1 MRKFYLVI
9 LLMVFSASS
18 LAYVVW
24 PNASAPCNGTL
35 QACIDASAVGEL
47 IEVQTNGEI
56 NENISTST
64 ALSLVVGTG
73 YLPFFSEGN
82 SITMNLTAAGS
93 SRSIQISGFTFL
105 QGGIKVSTLGAPL
118 TVRIENNTIESTA
131 LNIPAIEVVSGS
143 VLSTDVQIKYNR
155 VNAETSGNP
164 PTYGAILV
172 NKNGIGV
179 GEITGEI
186 YNNTVESE
194 GVSSRGISVYVSNN
208 ANLDINITAN
218 TIYGGTTGGIYINRF
233 NSSTAVSEFDI
244 SSNVFYQFGTFFNP
258 SGIYIIND
266 TGTTNADIVNNSM
279 IDSREGIYLRNG
291 VGTLDAYIHNN
302 LIAYGGRAIN
312 SQASVTI
319 SNDYNLFYQ
328 NSLANIDYT
337 PGANDINADPKI
349 KSLQNARLLPGSPAL
364 EAGNI
369 LALFNV
375 LGAPLIDADGLLRIK
390 NSSTAGSAAL
400 DIGAYEAGDLSFLHQ
415 NTNTVPGH
423 ITPISNPILDG
434 LSNLNNVHITSN
446 WNPGNSTGV
455 YNNDNEAIYYS
466 SGLWRI
472 FNESFTDLLDNASFN
487 VTRLG
492 STSNTFTHNNTGSG
506 ENNTIIDQAGLNDNG
521 DYILQVTQH
530 WTGVYNPHPFGI
542 AYFGSNWVI
551 INTDLEVMPTNSN
564 FNVYYQEKSKSAYEH
579 IAKPSNTN
587 SQVTILDNPLIN
599 GVECAQIQV
608 TQSATQGVFNDAPI
622 GVYYSSGRWNIFNQD
637 LSPMVENS
645 AFHVLINPGQIAD
658 CTDVIFKDGF
668 D

>member
-1 MRKFYLVI
+1 
-9 LLMVFSASS
+9 
-18 LAYVVW
+18 
-24 PNASAPCNGTL
+24 
-35 QACIDASAVGEL
+35 
-47 IEVQTNGEI
+47 
-56 NENISTST
+56 
-64 ALSLVVGTG
+64 
-73 YLPFFSEGN
+73 
-82 SITMNLTAAGS
+82 
-93 SRSIQISGFTFL
+93 
-105 QGGIKVSTLGAPL
+105 
-118 TVRIENNTIESTA
+118 
-131 LNIPAIEVVSGS
+131 
-143 VLSTDVQIKYNR
+143 
-155 VNAETSGNP
+155 
-164 PTYGAILV
+164 
-172 NKNGIGV
+172 
-179 GEITGEI
+179 
-186 YNNTVESE
+186 
-194 GVSSRGISVYVSNN
+194 
-208 ANLDINITAN
+208 
-218 TIYGGTTGGIYINRF
+218 
-233 NSSTAVSEFDI
+233 
-244 SSNVFYQFGTFFNP
+244 
-258 SGIYIIND
+258 
-266 TGTTNADIVNNSM
+266 M